1 MRRRAPRPAA
11 AARPCAVLLA
21 SEGRAFS
28 EEAIRHAADIARRL
42 DGEVRVLTLAR
53 IWGTAFGLPHPGL
66 RPHQREL
73 ERHQEDVAVAIRALK
88 RRGVGADGHII
99 ATRKATRSIL
109 AEAERIGCEAIVMA
123 GDRPRG
129 RFAGDFMWSQEP
141 QRVSRRAQVPV
152 HIVPATAT

>member
-21 SEGRAFS
+21 SEGRPFS
-28 EEAIRHAADIARRL
+28 DEAIRRAADLARRL

-53 IWGTAFGLPHPGL
+53 VWGTALGLPHPGL
-66 RPHQREL
+66 RPNRREL

-109 AEAERIGCEAIVMA
+109 AEAGRIGCRAIVMA
-123 GDRPRG
+123 GDPPRN
-129 RFAGDFMWSQEP
+129 RFFADFMWSQEP
-141 QRVSRRAQVPV
+141 QRVSRRAPVPV
-152 HIVPATAT
+152 HVVPATAT